1 VKAGVLEKIE
11 RLVVKSVPD
20 PQPDE
25 GSVTLR
31 VKLCSICGSDL
42 RIYHYGHPRVALPQ
56 ILGHEISG
64 QIEAVGGEVKNYR
77 VGDRVAITP
86 TISCGECFYCRKG
99 QYTYCLNNLS
109 LGHQLPGGYAEY
121 LLVPRRG
128 VEFGVV
134 NKIPDGVSFEAGSLA
149 EPLACCL
156 RAQRTSAVSRGDT
169 VVIIGGGPVGI
180 IHARLARVNGA
191 GRVVLVERETGRLEQ
206 VDLGSIDRVIDSI
219 KSDVESEVLALTEGE
234 GADVVIVACSS
245 AEAQEQA
252 LSLACKGGRV
262 NFFGGLPPGRS
273 RISIDSNLVHYGEV
287 SLQGTHGSS
296 PDDNREALDML
307 AGGVM
312 KVDDLITHR
321 FPLDLIRDAFLFAES
336 RKGMHVAV
344 LP

>member
-1 VKAGVLEKIE
+1 MKAGVLEEVE
-11 RLVVKSVPD
+11 RLVVKDVPD

-25 GSVTLR
+25 GSVILR

-42 RIYHYGHPRVALPQ
+42 RTYHYGHSRVTLPQ
-56 ILGHEISG
+56 ILGHEIAG
-64 QIEAVGGEVKNYR
+64 QIEAVGEEVKNYR
-77 VGDRVAITP
+77 LGDRVAVTP
-86 TISCGECFYCRKG
+86 RISCGECFYCQKG

-109 LGHQLPGGYAEY
+109 IGYQLPGGYAEC
-121 LLVPRRG
+121 LSVPRRG

-134 NKIPDGVSFEAGSLA
+134 NKIPDGVSFEAGALA

-156 RAQRTSAVSRGDT
+156 RAQRASAVSRGDA
-169 VVIIGGGPVGI
+169 VVIVGGGPVGI

-191 GRVVLVERETGRLEQ
+191 GRVILVERETGRLER
-206 VDLGSIDRVIDSI
+206 VDLGSIDRVVDSERG
-219 KSDVESEVLALTEGE
+219 DVEPEILALTGGG

-252 LSLACKGGRV
+252 LSLARKGGRV

-273 RISIDSNLVHYGEV
+273 EISIDSNLLHYSEI
-287 SLQGTHGSS
+287 SLQGTHGSA

-307 AGGVM
+307 ARELM

-321 FPLDLIRDAFLFAES
+321 FPLDLIGDAFLFAES